1 MDPFFILAGFAADV
15 VGWAGMTTVVA
26 AYMYDQDALHLAG
39 AMLLASYSAYY
50 RMWPQVVTNVVWMGV
65 AAAKRKKTE
74 EEPRAGVEPAISTLE
89 G

>member
-1 MDPFFILAGFAADV
+1 MLSFVADV

-26 AYMYDQDALHLAG
+26 AYMYDKDALHFTG
-39 AMLLASYSAYY
+39 AMLLGSYSAYY

-65 AAAKRKKTE
+65 AAAKKRKK

>member
-1 MDPFFILAGFAADV
+1 MLSFAADV

-26 AYMYDQDALHLAG
+26 AYMYDQDALHFAG

-65 AAAKRKKTE
+65 AAAKKKVQDQ
-74 EEPRAGVEPAISTLE
+74 PRAGVEPAISTLE